1 MTSSPRPGR
10 KIRSPSRCAP
20 EAAWCSHPRRDR
32 PMMRSNSCAA
42 MSAGAV
48 VRVGVTQC
56 HGWRRRGP
64 PVAAHRRAG
73 RSLQEH
79 PQGTAMFAKVYRI
92 VRKQYGV
99 ENDNGFEDAIIAWR
113 TGTFE
118 DVAVFAAPDPGP
130 AASVPPRG
138 DEGARLANPPV
149 DRPGCA
155 SICRQ
160 LAG

>member
-1 MTSSPRPGR
+1 
-10 KIRSPSRCAP
+10 
-20 EAAWCSHPRRDR
+20 
-32 PMMRSNSCAA
+32 
-42 MSAGAV
+42 
-48 VRVGVTQC
+48 
-56 HGWRRRGP
+56 
-64 PVAAHRRAG
+64 
-73 RSLQEH
+73 
-79 PQGTAMFAKVYRI
+79 MFAKVYRI
-92 VRKQYGV
+92 VRKRYGV

-138 DEGARLANPPV
+138 DDGARLANPPV